1 MGEENPDQS
10 GLISIIPLIR
20 SFVVYDYMIEIARR
34 VFESPEIG
42 ELPEWDDFGGYL
54 SRRFLFWL
62 RLAIWVLPFVLLF
75 ACGVL
80 LAILFGVAAGEE
92 AFVGI
97 FGVLLLPRDDAAI
110 LLLSL
115 AAGLAIPVLLGRF
128 AIHGRFGAMFEFG
141 EIITEIRL
149 GSDRCH
155 CCWLLSLTLWPVRS
169 GRSEFFSA
177 LSASSLPV
185 STGIW
190 RSVMPRDR
198 FIGWQGTASR

>member
-1 MGEENPDQS
+1 MGRLRRLS
-10 GLISIIPLIR
+10 
-20 SFVVYDYMIEIARR
+20 VAR
-34 VFESPEIG
+34 V
-42 ELPEWDDFGGYL
+42 
-54 SRRFLFWL
+54 LFWL

-97 FGVLLLPRDDAAI
+97 SVFFFYLVMMPAI

-141 EIITEIRL
+141 EIITEVRRVGPVPLLLVVVTYLVAGSLGQIRI
-149 GSDRCH
+149 
-155 CCWLLSLTLWPVRS
+155 LLC
-169 GRSEFFSA
+169 
-177 LSASSLPV
+177 
-185 STGIW
+185 
-190 RSVMPRDR
+190 
-198 FIGWQGTASR
+198 FIGVIFTGFYGNLAIGHAAGQIYRLARYGKPVDAPAPASAGH